1 MLCFIY
7 MIYNSDASV
16 TCSFMSPIHLL
27 LFLYSFSVCVRML
40 HCEIG
45 LIFPGDGVPFSL
57 PLSELL
63 LLPGVQ
69 MEKKKKKKNKP
80 QAGVP

>member
-1 MLCFIY
+1 MPVW
-7 MIYNSDASV
+7 S
-16 TCSFMSPIHLL
+16 CSFMSPIHLL

-40 HCEIG
+40 HWEIG

-69 MEKKKKKKNKP
+69 MGEKKNKNLMLVSHNVFP
-80 QAGVP
+80 

>member
-1 MLCFIY
+1 
-7 MIYNSDASV
+7 
-16 TCSFMSPIHLL
+16 
-27 LFLYSFSVCVRML
+27 ML
-40 HCEIG
+40 HWEIG

-69 MEKKKKKKNKP
+69 MGEKKKKKLRLLSHNIFP
-80 QAGVP
+80 